1 MQDERSAAPAQAA
14 ADDERFM
21 REALIEARRAAELGE
36 VPIGAVVVCEG
47 QVIARAHNR
56 RELDE
61 DPSAHAEFSALLA
74 AARHLGRWRLFGCT
88 VYVTLEP
95 CVMCAGL
102 MVNARIDRCVYGAPD
117 PKGGALG
124 TLYTL
129 QDDARL
135 NHVFAVTP
143 GVLQDACAQELRAFF
158 GKVRAQRS
166 SEQGE
171 VEQERAQAAAARR
184 ELREARVQ
192 LSAPRAPRVL
202 LAIDSFKGSATS
214 AQAAVWAAEG
224 VHRACPAAQVQCLS
238 VADGGEGTLD
248 AVAAAIAAEVR
259 TVRVRGPL
267 GTPVDA
273 RFLLAGEPKPLAA
286 SAAADGPAS
295 AEDPAPVKPSF
306 ALIEMAE
313 AAGLGYTSRDRRDAL
328 AATTWGVGELMLA
341 AVAQGARRL
350 YLALGGSA
358 TTDGGAG
365 MLQALGARVL
375 DADGHAVAPG
385 LAGLAVASRVDIGPA
400 LQALAGVELTV
411 LSDVDNPLVGARGAV
426 RVFGPQKGLDEAGL
440 DAYDGWMLA
449 YARALDAA
457 RQAAGIGAFRSL
469 PAVPG
474 AGAAGGMAAALL
486 ALGAQL
492 VPGIDAV
499 LDLVGFDDQAC
510 KVDLVITGE
519 GSVDA
524 QSAAGKTPVG
534 VARRAKRVNPGVR
547 VVALCGARAD
557 ELDRVYDAGIDAVVP
572 VLRRPMALEQ
582 ALEAS
587 QTHRNLACA
596 AETVARLVL

>member
-1 MQDERSAAPAQAA
+1 MQ
-14 ADDERFM
+14 
-21 REALIEARRAAELGE
+21 EALAEARRAAEAGE
-36 VPIGAVVVCEG
+36 VPIGAVVVYEG
-47 QVIARAHNR
+47 RVIARAHNR

-61 DPSAHAEFSALLA
+61 DPSAHAEFSALLV

-124 TLYTL
+124 TLYAL
-129 QDDARL
+129 QDDVRL
-135 NHVFAVTP
+135 NHAFTVTS

-158 GKVRAQRS
+158 GKARTQRRT
-166 SEQGE
+166 EQGGAAD
-171 VEQERAQAAAARR
+171 ERAQAAAARR
-184 ELREARVQ
+184 ETRERRMQGPAVR
-192 LSAPRAPRVL
+192 SPRVL

-214 AQAAVWAAEG
+214 AQAAAWAAEG
-224 VHRACPAAQVQCLS
+224 VHRACPAARLRCLA
-238 VADGGEGTLD
+238 VADGGEGILD
-248 AVAAAIAAEVR
+248 AVAAAISAEVR
-259 TVRVRGPL
+259 TVCVSGPL

-273 RFLLAGEPKPLAA
+273 RFLLVGPPSA
-286 SAAADGPAS
+286 SAAADGSAS
-295 AEDPAPVKPSF
+295 AGAPAPAGTPF

-313 AAGLGYTSRDRRDAL
+313 AAGLGRTSRSQDDAL
-328 AATTWGVGELMLA
+328 AATTWGVGELMHI
-341 AVAQGARRL
+341 AVAQGAHRL

-365 MLQALGARVL
+365 MLQALGAQVL

-385 LAGLAVASRVDIGPA
+385 LAGLAAVSRVDIGPA
-400 LQALAGVELTV
+400 LQALAGVELVV

-426 RVFGPQKGLDEAGL
+426 RVFGPQKGLDEVGL
-440 DAYDGWMLA
+440 DAYDAWMLA

-457 RQAAGIGAFRSL
+457 RREVGIGAFRSL
-469 PAVPG
+469 PGVPG
-474 AGAAGGMAAALL
+474 SGAAGGLAAALL

-499 LDLVGFDDQAC
+499 LDLVGFDALAREA
-510 KVDLVITGE
+510 DLVITGE

-534 VARRAKRVNPGVR
+534 VARRTKRVNPGAR

-557 ELDRVYDAGIDAVVP
+557 DLDRVYEAGIDAVVP
-572 VLRRPMALEQ
+572 VLRRPMGLERALDAEQ
-582 ALEAS
+582 AR
-587 QTHRNLACA
+587 RNLMCA
-596 AETVARLVL
+596 AETVARLAVGDASARCGALSARGADSARFA